1 MIGAVGNV
9 LAAIAVLIALPLF
22 FAGFLVVPL
31 IVLVAGLAFL
41 AVSASG

>member
-9 LAAIAVLIALPLF
+9 LAAVAVLIALPLF

-31 IVLVAGLAFL
+31 IVLAAGLALL
-41 AVSASG
+41 AVSAPG

>member
-31 IVLVAGLAFL
+31 IVLVAGLAFV